1 MSKWKVGYVISFAD
15 RPSISDMTIVEGG
28 IDKAI
33 DVALLASRFP
43 VCNNP
48 ETVCMSIWKM
58 KEGEKK

>member
-1 MSKWKVGYVISFAD
+1 MESRVCDQLRRSPVYLGY
-15 RPSISDMTIVEGG
+15 EGG